1 MPPCQRHTTAVLS
14 DLNQQEAID
23 CGENLPWSSQQ
34 TAALLLSVRNL
45 TDSLHKH
52 QLRGRRMSQR
62 HACWCVFSCFMC
74 VVLQKCCLRCQ
85 IGGIN
90 LQTESIKCQNVCKSP
105 RKFLK
110 VRVMSSYGFFCPTTR
125 SKTLYELSRRTTKA
139 ANLEPI
145 AQLAAVNSFGATV
158 GSCPFVFQMT
168 PSHSDH
174 SWG

>member
-1 MPPCQRHTTAVLS
+1 MGVGYLLFYVMPPCQRHTTAVLS

-74 VVLQKCCLRCQ
+74 VLLQKCCLRCQ
-85 IGGIN
+85 TGGIN
-90 LQTESIKCQNVCKSP
+90 LQTESIKCQNVSKSP
-105 RKFLK
+105 CCKFLK

-125 SKTLYELSRRTTKA
+125 SKTLYELSRMTTKA
-139 ANLEPI
+139 ADLEP
-145 AQLAAVNSFGATV
+145 AHVGNYYDQLMDLFLQLL
-158 GSCPFVFQMT
+158 C
-168 PSHSDH
+168 
-174 SWG
+174 